1 MDTLNTRSLKNVFGL
16 MIQTGTQNL
25 LEYPERKELL
35 ANDWQDQNGVEYQVN
50 KVFFKDKE
58 IVLKC
63 AFLANNDT
71 AFWSNYNAFF
81 KELTKPGYQK
91 LFIYDHSMTYDVF
104 YKRTSNFQKLRKRLK
119 NVERVFVNFELIL
132 QVK

>member
-1 MDTLNTRSLKNVFGL
+1 MDTLNTRSLKTAFGL
-16 MIQTGTQNL
+16 RIQTGTQNL

-35 ANDWQDQNGVEYQVN
+35 ANDWQDQNGIEYQIN

-58 IVLKC
+58 VVLKC

-71 AFWSNYNAFF
+71 IFWSNYNAFF